1 MSVFCGYRRKLQT
14 PSLPVFTQAASAIA
28 LLSFAVAWFAH
39 FYVALGATTRDSNVI
54 IPVETVTPPCQR
66 TEATM
71 ERGGREVNLVQGVDL
86 LGIGGQQAGRVSGA
100 SRTPVSLGIWGHRL
114 LGRRLR
120 GVAKR
125 QHRAD
130 AQMSRKRTCCG
141 AAGLRGWPSGR
152 LGLRGYRS
160 CGWREP
166 VGSPTIPRNRR

>member
-1 MSVFCGYRRKLQT
+1 MCWRVRRPSLIVSVFCGYRRKLQT

-100 SRTPVSLGIWGHRL
+100 GGRAEIVQARPRSRV
-114 LGRRLR
+114 RR
-120 GVAKR
+120 
-125 QHRAD
+125 
-130 AQMSRKRTCCG
+130 SST
-141 AAGLRGWPSGR
+141 
-152 LGLRGYRS
+152 
-160 CGWREP
+160 
-166 VGSPTIPRNRR
+166 TIPAARGARSPGSVAPR